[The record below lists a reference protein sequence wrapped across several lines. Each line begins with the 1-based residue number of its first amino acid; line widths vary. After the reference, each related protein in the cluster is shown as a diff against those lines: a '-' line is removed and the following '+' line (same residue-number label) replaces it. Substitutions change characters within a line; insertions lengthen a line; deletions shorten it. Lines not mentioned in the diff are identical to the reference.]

1 MPLIII
7 KHHLNGVKYV
17 VSSPTCTYMHHGLRV
32 SSPHLL
38 LGLALRMIG
47 SQVAQANGSYR
58 RYRGDMSRRWN
69 CKILELWTLKNHLYS
84 LSNHYIHAV
93 TMGYSRPAKCDDE
106 PLSLE
111 TGAWP
116 ITDGKGANLGFLW
129 FPWSFCPRLGVFFTV
144 SLWVNA
150 AWSMVIYIGLSRNGE

>member
-1 MPLIII
+1 MGSNTWFHPL
-7 KHHLNGVKYV
+7 
-17 VSSPTCTYMHHGLRV
+17 PYMHHGLRV

-47 SQVAQANGSYR
+47 SQVAQANGSYWSYR

-93 TMGYSRPAKCDDE
+93 TMGYSRPAKCERWTTKFGSWSMTMHDP
-106 PLSLE
+106 PLME
-111 TGAWP
+111 R
-116 ITDGKGANLGFLW
+116 GANLGFLGP
-129 FPWSFCPRLGVFFTV
+129 FASFRPRLGAFFTV

-150 AWSMVIYIGLSRNGE
+150 AWFMAISTGLFSHWANGE